1 MFQIQDTVFYPS
13 GGVCVIDDIRVVPF
27 DGLPDR
33 NYYIIHPIERPQE
46 TFFVPVDSDKIKLR
60 HLISREEAL
69 ALMNN
74 VTEIAPIEESNLK
87 LLKERIVEAL
97 ARYECVEWFR
107 VIRTVH
113 HHREALAGRSKRI
126 SDTER
131 AYSDTA
137 KRYLY
142 TELSIVLDIPLTEVE
157 EHITRHAEAAG

>member
-1 MFQIQDTVFYPS
+1 MFQINDTIFYPS

-60 HLISREEAL
+60 HLISPEDAL

>member
-1 MFQIQDTVFYPS
+1 MFQINDTIFYPS

-157 EHITRHAEAAG
+157 EHITRHAETAG

>member
-46 TFFVPVDSDKIKLR
+46 IFFVPVDSDKIKLR
-60 HLISREEAL
+60 HLISREDAL